1 MEKNMIHKFYM
12 GVALAAAS
20 SMAVANGAAG
30 VWATEAGKD
39 GGHLEITLAPCD
51 SDSSKT
57 CGKISKAFNKQGV
70 DSNYE
75 NLGKLM
81 VKDMESNDGANYSG
95 GTIWDP
101 ENNKTYKSKMHL
113 KGDTLDVEGC
123 VSIFCSGQDWKRVK

>member
-1 MEKNMIHKFYM
+1 MIHRLFLA
-12 GVALAAAS
+12 VTLAAAS
-20 SMAVANGAAG
+20 SIAIASGADGA
-30 VWATEAGKD
+30 WTTEVGKD
-39 GGHLEITLAPCD
+39 GGYLEVTLGPCD

-70 DSNYE
+70 DPKYA

-81 VKDMESNDGANYSG
+81 VKDMVSDDGANYSG

>member
-1 MEKNMIHKFYM
+1 MIYKLFLGM
-12 GVALAAAS
+12 TLAAAS
-20 SMAVANGAAG
+20 SIAIASGADG
-30 VWATEAGKD
+30 VWSTEVSKD
-39 GGHLEITLAPCD
+39 GGYLEVTVGPCD

-57 CGKISKAFNKQGV
+57 CGKISSAFNKQGV
-70 DSNYE
+70 DASYE

-81 VKDMESNDGANYSG
+81 VKDMVSKDGKNYSG

-113 KGDTLDVEGC
+113 KSDDLDVEGC

>member
-1 MEKNMIHKFYM
+1 MHRLFL
-12 GVALAAAS
+12 GVMLAAAS
-20 SMAVANGAAG
+20 SLAIASGADG
-30 VWATEAGKD
+30 VWTTEVDKD
-39 GGHLEITLAPCD
+39 GGYLEVTLGPCD

-70 DSNYE
+70 DPNYV

-81 VKDMESNDGANYSG
+81 VKDMGSQDGANYSD

-113 KGDTLDVEGC
+113 KGDALDVKGC
-123 VSIFCSGQDWKRVK
+123 VSIFCSGQDWKRLK